1 MRADELK
8 KMIIMSLESDPAT
21 GTLPDELEEAGV
33 TYRFKDDFA
42 EMIMKRLEAAE
53 SLPPADS
60 EFFIN
65 MRLAFYR
72 VALTG
77 IAAIILLLISM
88 LLGQGTLSFDSI
100 LGLGDL
106 HDESIICLLT
116 GN

>member
-1 MRADELK
+1 MKTDELK
-8 KMIIMSLESDPAT
+8 DLLLRSLESESPTDI
-21 GTLPDELEEAGV
+21 LLRELEKAGV

-42 EMIMKRLEAAE
+42 GMIMKKLVPGVSVA
-53 SLPPADS
+53 SADS
-60 EFFIN
+60 EFLNN

-88 LLGQGTLSFDSI
+88 LLGQGSLSFDSV
-100 LGLGDL
+100 LGLGNL
-106 HDESIICLLT
+106 HDESIICLMT